1 MRRKVKKFTTCLM
14 AFALTVSMMNHSQ
27 LSVLAETADAPAETV
42 SEVPVSSEVIVEAE
56 PVVLNL
62 EEESAEESVVLS
74 TEEEMEAPAV
84 SETVENSDAGIY
96 GDADRSG
103 ETTGTVEETGTGEEL
118 TEESTASEGTATE
131 EEPTQEDSEEESTE
145 EESAEETTEE
155 ETTEVESEE
164 ETAEEAAEEAQEF
177 SATVDGVTVR
187 AYAAPGV
194 FPEGVTMSVTALGT
208 EDSDVADALDS
219 SDVEYDGFIALDI
232 SFYDGDTEIEP
243 EDGAVQVSFELDAGM
258 LDENADPASLEV
270 QHLAEDEDGNVVDV
284 QTVAD
289 AADETAG
296 TVELK
301 ADEHVITAEFEVNGF
316 STFTITYTRR
326 QNTYEKTVHIVVKNA
341 NGEYEEIPNVS
352 AADVTLESGTNG
364 TSQAYNIADAAV
376 DVLGYEYL
384 NAELT
389 GGTVIQRIRYS
400 NRTGWQYSTEA
411 SGDSWVNLT
420 DDIYM
425 VYQSTGPSVLISKS
439 ISGSRVTLNAKTA
452 NFTQGSPSLTWEIV
466 EGAEYAVLNSNVL
479 TWNDS
484 AQENAAVTVRV
495 TAANGEETAAAE
507 IILVNEFFTITYKK
521 NGSNSDETVYL
532 TERYR
537 AGEIVTLNNG
547 TGLTRDGYTLVAWGT
562 EHYTTSSETNRVYYL
577 GDKVELTSDLT
588 LYAQWSSGATV
599 CHMDIRVENV
609 NFIQTTIIQDHLGN
623 EIDRT
628 VSYLSGTVTNVK
640 SATVTW
646 EEDGGT
652 TDSHTYN
659 GYSSKNNYEFRLG
672 NLKETVSLS
681 RIKSVTATVTIQP
694 DNGDPSYDAEIHFT
708 EEQWKAAWANCG
720 NQTASQKGMDFN
732 ISGNSS
738 INTTEVITAKLV
750 VTKIFDG
757 LTKEQIESLSTFNIN
772 VTGNGASMDIDQDYT
787 RGEVTIAGATV
798 NIIAVHEAV
807 EGAENAYK
815 YTWSFVDLPTGNY
828 SVTESGE
835 ITDAL
840 SAVYQVTSKV
850 DGAIGTDTTANVVE
864 NDTAVVNFI
873 NTYSKQ
879 DVALTVQKVF
889 KGLFENEVRA
899 LIEREENPLHFKVE
913 YYQSGSS
920 GNISDYSFDAGLY
933 LKDGG
938 TATLSGNDTDK
949 VWTYSYTISQ
959 ANVDKNYLV
968 SETDYDVPGYECA
981 SEVEVTG
988 ATAISKK
995 SGSQAD
1001 MFELK
1006 GATTVSFTNTYTPNG
1021 DLTIV
1026 KKISG
1031 LSKADIEEL
1040 KETLT
1045 FTVKDGEG
1053 NEIGNIKLNE
1063 MTAGEGQYSYTLEAL
1078 ESGTYSVIENGTTVE
1093 NYDLT
1098 ASVKV
1103 NDGAVQKVNEDGVT
1117 ADVSTAVDA
1126 TVEFT
1131 NAYTR
1136 KTHELKLQKL
1146 VTGDIGDR
1154 NEDFTFKLWL
1164 TADDESKDAY
1174 VDALVFVKNQG
1185 AEENLNV
1192 KNGAAYY
1199 EFTLKHEDT
1208 VTIIVPDGYTYEV
1221 KETRGNYTLTVS
1233 NPASDANTIA
1243 DGTSGKTVNLTGQI
1257 VFSNNLDVV
1266 PPTGIDLNTVP
1277 YLLMLLT
1284 GLTAVVWFVLSRR
1297 RRV

>member
-74 TEEEMEAPAV
+74 AEEEMEVPAV
-84 SETVENSDAGIY
+84 SESVEISDAGIS

-103 ETTGTVEETGTGEEL
+103 ETAGTVEETGTGEEL
-118 TEESTASEGTATE
+118 AEESTTSEGTATE
-131 EEPTQEDSEEESTE
+131 EEFAQEDSEAESTE
-145 EESAEETTEE
+145 EESVQETTEE
-155 ETTEVESEE
+155 ETTEEESEE

-194 FPEGVTMSVTALGT
+194 FPEGVTMFVTALGT

-219 SDVEYDGFIALDI
+219 SNVEYDGFIALDI

-301 ADEHVITAEFEVNGF
+301 ANENVITAEFEVNGF
-316 STFTITYTRR
+316 STFTITYTARR
-326 QNTYEKTVHIVVKNA
+326 NTYEKTVHIVVKNA
-341 NGEYEEIPNVS
+341 NGGYEEIPNVS
-352 AADVTLESGTNG
+352 AANVTLESVRNEI
-364 TSQAYNIADAAV
+364 SQAYNIADAAV
-376 DVLGYEYL
+376 DVLGYEYI

-389 GGTVIQRIRYS
+389 GGTVIQRIRY
-400 NRTGWQYSTEA
+400 NNGWQYSTED
-411 SGDSWVNLT
+411 SGSGWTSLT

-439 ISGSRVTLNAKTA
+439 VSGSRVTLNAKTA

-484 AQENAAVTVRV
+484 APENAAVTVRV
-495 TAANGEETAAAE
+495 TAANDEETAAAE
-507 IILVNEFFTITYKK
+507 IILVNKFFTITYKN

-547 TGLTRDGYTLVAWGT
+547 IGLTRDGYTLVAWGT

-588 LYAQWSSGATV
+588 LYAQWSSEATV

-609 NFIQTTIIQDHLGN
+609 NFVQTTIIQDHLGN

-628 VSYLSGTVTNVK
+628 VSYLSGTVTDVK

-694 DNGDPSYDAEIHFT
+694 DNGDPSYDAEIQFT
-708 EEQWKAAWANCG
+708 EEQWRAAWANCG
-720 NQTASQKGMDFN
+720 NQTPSQKGMDFN

-750 VTKIFDG
+750 VTKTFDG
-757 LTKEQIESLSTFNIN
+757 LTKEQIESLSAFNIN
-772 VTGNGASMDIDQDYT
+772 VNGNDASVDLDQDYT
-787 RGEVTIAGATV
+787 RGEVTIAGVTV

-850 DGAIGTDTTANVVE
+850 DGAIGTNTTANVVE

-1103 NDGAVQKVNEDGVT
+1103 NDGAVQEVNEDGVT

-1154 NEDFTFKLWL
+1154 NEDFTFNLWL

-1174 VDALVFVKNQG
+1174 VGALVFVKNQE